1 MQAIQGEVLPE
12 VREGESIALESV
24 EVKQVKPWPNT
35 SQFLAISREPSMSLP
50 VLALDACVSHR
61 ASVQASAKLFECEMP
76 RSGLDFQ

>member
-35 SQFLAISREPSMSLP
+35 SHFMAISREPSISLS
-50 VLALDACVSHR
+50 VLASDA
-61 ASVQASAKLFECEMP
+61 
-76 RSGLDFQ
+76 